1 MAIEK
6 TRSQTVRIKT
16 NEKEFM
22 RSLNRK
28 QKKHI
33 PQATADA
40 VNETAKKVI
49 KALKVQTEK
58 KLDRPKS
65 TTINA
70 YAMSRAVAKYPDAT
84 VFIKDAQGQS
94 KYLKFVIDGGI
105 DTKVVVPTPN
115 APMDNYGNIKGL
127 KKGGSFSKNKV
138 YRKIRSGT
146 GVFDKKGKVLLAVIK
161 DSVNYTKKLL
171 PFFTIGEKVANSVIG
186 KQMSIALKKQ
196 MKKK

>member
-1 MAIEK
+1 MAIET

-16 NEKEFM
+16 NEKQFM
-22 RSLNRK
+22 KSLKRAE
-28 QKKHI
+28 KKHL
-33 PQATADA
+33 PQATAKA
-40 VNETAKKVI
+40 VNATARKVI
-49 KALKVQTEK
+49 KALRVQTEK

-70 YAMSRAVAKYPDAT
+70 YVMSPANVKYPDAT

-94 KYLKFVIDGGI
+94 NYLKYVIDGGV
-105 DTKVVVPTPN
+105 DTNVVVPTPN

-171 PFFTIGEKVANSVIG
+171 PFFTIGEKVAHSVIG
-186 KQMSIALKKQ
+186 KQMRIALKKE
-196 MKKK
+196 MNKK

>member
-70 YAMSRAVAKYPDAT
+70 YAMSRANAKYPDAT
-84 VFIKDAQGQS
+84 VFVKDIQA
-94 KYLKFVIDGGI
+94 KYLKYVIDGGV
-105 DTKVVVPTPN
+105 DRNVAVPTPN
-115 APMDNYGNIKGL
+115 APMDNYGNIRGLRKG
-127 KKGGSFSKNKV
+127 FWNNKV
-138 YRKIRSGT
+138 YRRTRAGM

-196 MKKK
+196 MNKK

>member
-1 MAIEK
+1 MAIET
-6 TRSQTVRIKT
+6 TRSQTIRIKT
-16 NEKEFM
+16 NEKQFM
-22 RSLNRK
+22 KSLKRAE
-28 QKKHI
+28 KKHL
-33 PQATADA
+33 PQATANA

-70 YAMSRAVAKYPDAT
+70 YAMSRANAKYPDAT
-84 VFIKDAQGQS
+84 VFIKDKQGQS
-94 KYLKFVIDGGI
+94 NYLKFVIDGGV
-105 DTKVVVPTPN
+105 DRNVAVPTPN
-115 APMDNYGNIKGL
+115 APMDNYGNIRGLRKG
-127 KKGGSFSKNKV
+127 FWNNKV
-138 YRKIRSGT
+138 YRRTRTGM

-186 KQMSIALKKQ
+186 KQMRIALKKE
-196 MKKK
+196 MNKK

>member
-70 YAMSRAVAKYPDAT
+70 YAMSRANAKYPDAT
-84 VFIKDAQGQS
+84 VFVKDIQA
-94 KYLKFVIDGGI
+94 KYLKYVIDGGV
-105 DTKVVVPTPN
+105 DRNVAVPTPN
-115 APMDNYGNIKGL
+115 APMDNYGNIRGLRKG
-127 KKGGSFSKNKV
+127 FWNNKV
-138 YRKIRSGT
+138 YRRTRTGM

-196 MKKK
+196 MNKK